1 MRQRAGWRSWFVA
14 ICDLQC
20 YRIQPINTAQ
30 LHVILYVAIV
40 SGIVD
45 AFAMASG
52 GASWSEFWGS
62 LSPYTVLYTT
72 GRCLARLAQ
81 GGAVV
86 HGIIFVYIVLRSL
99 SARAAAR

>member
-1 MRQRAGWRSWFVA
+1 MGVLISA
-14 ICDLQC
+14 
-20 YRIQPINTAQ
+20 TAQ
-30 LHVILYVAIV
+30 LHVVLYVAIV

-45 AFAMASG
+45 AFATASG
-52 GASWSEFWGS
+52 GASWGEFWGS

-86 HGIIFVYIVLRSL
+86 HGTIFVYIVLRSHYV